1 MVIWSIVVGF
11 IIFIAVVIFLIQS
24 SLDKR
29 ANSTEVERLRMENNT
44 MRNELLEL
52 EEKRKTLRL
61 QLTES
66 ESIIDDMQDDLD
78 RTRELWNGT
87 IKDLENTQERLLRY
101 INLTNAEKELEN
113 IRNEAEKLKTYTQ
126 NQKIKKEEL
135 LKEIKEKESQV
146 IQLDEEILLQDFGL
160 YEPMYDFATSDHYK
174 ERLAF
179 IRLEQKNMILRGEAA
194 ICPKDWRM
202 NGSLSE
208 GKRMIQQNIKLIVR
222 CFNDECDA
230 LISKVKFS
238 NVNTYLEKI
247 YKSRDALNKLNAH
260 NAIEL
265 SEKYVDLK
273 IEELKL
279 AYEYEIKRQDEKEE
293 AKRYREQLREEA
305 KLLKEIEEA
314 RRDIEK
320 EQKHYTNAL
329 VKLNKQL
336 ETASETDKDVLLE
349 KKIEIENHLEKLDT
363 SLKDIDYREAN
374 KKAGYVYIISNIGS
388 FGEGIY
394 KIGMTR
400 RLDPYERVDELGDAS
415 VPFKFDV
422 HAMIFSDDAPK
433 LEAALH
439 RAFENKKLNMVNHR
453 REFFRCSLE
462 EIEEVVKANYDKTV
476 EFTRVAE
483 AGQFRE
489 SEKMKFNKNKLL

>member
-1 MVIWSIVVGF
+1 MLN
-11 IIFIAVVIFLIQS
+11 FLKKKELAEIEALQDGNKKLYTELAASNFQVELLQKELSNTKAELTKYALLSNVEKERDRILSEIERLKMIQS
-24 SLDKR
+24 SL
-29 ANSTEVERLRMENNT
+29 L
-44 MRNELLEL
+44 
-52 EEKRKTLRL
+52 
-61 QLTES
+61 
-66 ESIIDDMQDDLD
+66 
-78 RTRELWNGT
+78 
-87 IKDLENTQERLLRY
+87 
-101 INLTNAEKELEN
+101 EKEGFLN
-113 IRNEAEKLKTYTQ
+113 
-126 NQKIKKEEL
+126 
-135 LKEIKEKESQV
+135 KEIEDKKSQIV
-146 IQLDEEILLQDFGL
+146 QLDERILLQEFGL
-160 YEPMYDFATSDHYK
+160 YQPVYDFATSEHYK
-174 ERLAF
+174 ERLAY
-179 IRLEQKNMILRGEAA
+179 IRKEQEYMVIRKEAA
-194 ICPKDWRM
+194 TCSKVWTID
-202 NGSLSE
+202 GSKIRGDLMV
-208 GKRMIQQNIKLIVR
+208 RQNIKQILR
-222 CFNDECDA
+222 CFNNECDT

-238 NVNTYLEKI
+238 NVASYIEKI
-247 YKSRDALNKLNAH
+247 RHSAGVLDAINEENC
-260 NAIEL
+260 ISISPE
-265 SEKYVDLK
+265 YVDLK
-273 IEELKL
+273 IQELQL
-279 AYEYEIKRQDEKEE
+279 AYEYEMKKHEEKEE
-293 AKRYREQLREEA
+293 QKRIREQMREEA
-305 KLLKEIEEA
+305 KLLKELEEA
-314 RRDIEK
+314 RKNIEK

-336 ETASETDKDVLLE
+336 ETVSETDKGVLLE

-453 REFFRCSLE
+453 REFFKCSLE